1 MAAGDRVLPT
11 GTVTLLFTD
20 VEGST
25 RLLDELGPVRY
36 GEVLADHRERVRA
49 VAQRYGAVEVG
60 TEGDAFFFVF
70 TSAADGLAAA
80 GEMQAALAG
89 GLVRVRMGIHS
100 GEVVLVDDDYVGMAV
115 HKAARICSAAHG
127 GQVVVSDQTRALAG
141 VALRDLGEHR
151 LKDLTAP
158 ERLFQLGDGEFGPL
172 RTLGRGHLPVQATPL
187 IGRERELAEVVEL
200 ARSHR
205 LITLTGTGGT
215 GKTRLALALAAEL
228 SDVYVD
234 GLWWVSLATVTDP
247 SLVMPEIA
255 AALGDIEDL
264 RMYLRERAL
273 LLVLDNMEQVIDA
286 AQAVSE
292 VLAGAPAC
300 GAVVTSRERLAVAG
314 EQEYPVAP
322 LAPRDAVKLFT
333 ARARQVSP
341 GFEPGSEIDAIC
353 ERLDRLPLALELAA
367 TRVKL
372 LSEHQLLARL
382 EQRLPL
388 LAGGARDL
396 PERQSTMRA
405 TIAWSYDLLSEAEQ
419 RLFTRLAVFVGSFEL
434 EAAEQVCDADLDTLQ
449 SLIDKSLVRPGETG
463 QFFLL
468 ETTREYAL
476 EQFEL
481 SDEQHEIRARHA
493 RWYFDLGVTANGQ
506 AADREEARTRLRR
519 DTANVG
525 LALAWALDHEIAAAL
540 PLADSLFFFW
550 LATGR
555 LGELLRWYERALE
568 DPTALSA
575 RDRAVAL
582 TGLGLTLT
590 YAENLEPARAALTEA
605 LALVREAGDE
615 RDEARVLNRLGGVE
629 FVGGSPER
637 MLEWGEQALKI
648 CERLEDPEELA
659 RSLFFTAEALREARE
674 FERATERYLRSIEIV
689 RAHGLGSVAARLHS
703 LGDLSLDKGDLPA
716 ADRYYREALAL
727 GIAEEDLRL
736 QAYCL
741 AGLACIATRND
752 DGTTAGCLWTLAERI
767 EQHVGFRM
775 LAAERRR
782 YERILTEPLRAS
794 EPYHAGSIQAAAEP
808 DPLSAAAALLHT

>member
-1 MAAGDRVLPT
+1 M
-11 GTVTLLFTD
+11 TLLFTD

-25 RLLDELGPVRY
+25 RLLDELGPERY

-49 VAQRYGAVEVG
+49 VAQRYRGVEVG

-70 TSAADGLAAA
+70 TSAGDGLAGA
-80 GEMQAALAG
+80 GEMQAALADG
-89 GLVRVRMGIHS
+89 SVRVRMGIHS
-100 GEVVLVDDDYVGMAV
+100 GEVMLVDDDYVGMAV

-158 ERLFQLGDGEFGPL
+158 ERLFQLGDGEFPPL
-172 RTLGRGHLPVQATPL
+172 RTLRRGHLPVQATPL
-187 IGRERELAEVVEL
+187 IGRERELGELVEL

-228 SDVYVD
+228 ADAYVD
-234 GLWWVSLATVTDP
+234 GAWWVSLASVTDP
-247 SLVMPEIA
+247 SLVTPEIA
-255 AALGDIEDL
+255 AVLGDIEDL
-264 RMYLRERAL
+264 PTYLRERAL

-286 AQAVSE
+286 AQAVNE

-300 GAVVTSRERLAVAG
+300 GAIITSRERLAVAG

-322 LAPRDAVKLFT
+322 LSPRDSVELFT

-341 GFEPGSEIDAIC
+341 GFEPGAEVEAIC

-372 LSEHQLLARL
+372 LSEHQLLSRL

-419 RLFTRLAVFVGSFEL
+419 RLFTRLAVFTGSFEL
-434 EAAEQVCDADLDTLQ
+434 DAAEQVCDADLDTLQ

-463 QFFLL
+463 RFFLL

-481 SDEQHEIRARHA
+481 SDEQHEIRGRHA
-493 RWYFDLGVTANGQ
+493 RWYFALGVTANDQGPE
-506 AADREEARTRLRR
+506 REGARTRLRR

-540 PLADSLFFFW
+540 PLADSLVFPW

-555 LGELLRWYERALE
+555 LGELLRWYERALD
-568 DPTALSA
+568 DPSALSA
-575 RDRAVAL
+575 RDRALAL
-582 TGLGLTLT
+582 TGFGVTLT
-590 YAENLEPARAALTEA
+590 YAENLDPARVALTEA
-605 LALVREAGDE
+605 LALVREARDE
-615 RDEARVLNRLGGVE
+615 RDEARVLNHLGGVE

-637 MLEWGEQALKI
+637 MLEWTEQALMI

-659 RSLFFTAEALREARE
+659 RSLFFTAEALRETRE
-674 FERATERYLRSIEIV
+674 FERASERYLRSIEIV
-689 RAHGLGSVAARLHS
+689 RAHGLGSVAPRLHS
-703 LGDLSLDKGDLPA
+703 LADLSLDKDDLA
-716 ADRYYREALAL
+716 AAERYYREALAVT
-727 GIAEEDLRL
+727 ISEEDLRTR
-736 QAYCL
+736 AYCL
-741 AGLACIATRND
+741 AGLACIAARND
-752 DGTTAGCLWTLAERI
+752 DATTAGRLWTLAERI

-782 YERILTEPLRAS
+782 YERLLTEPLRTSDA
-794 EPYHAGSIQAAAEP
+794 YQDGSMQAAAEP
-808 DPLSAAAALLHT
+808 DPVSAAAALLAN